1 MSIKDLF
8 GKTSRN
14 LEDTVEDV
22 ESVTFVEEKSKQ
34 QERYQPQVDFSNP
47 ENFVYY
53 GSAELYYDAAIR
65 RIYEDYPY
73 DGSKAEQIEF
83 EEKASALER
92 WVFENKYPKTTGH
105 VKLGTT
111 ANLGA
116 LSGIYRATT
125 VPEYIRVWG
134 GLHTNEAASSLSEH
148 VATSAKYDNDNNRN
162 QNWNCDFTNGVTVEF
177 WMKKDSTTINEA
189 EVILDLWNGS
199 ATPANS
205 RMLIEFIDFSTPYI
219 RLSLQKDTLLEQKV
233 IDISSHYSDS
243 TWMHFAFSLI
253 KEDSTL
259 QLRVYVNGAIIST
272 PIPFSNTFEF
282 EGKMDAFLGALQT
295 SIGSYGAT
303 GSGKFQ
309 GYLDEFRFWKTKR
322 TSRQIKLNWFQSIGG
337 GANTDDATSDLGVY
351 LKFNEGIVENNQVDN
366 TVLDYSGRMA
376 NGLWVGYP
384 GSSARSPDSAM
395 ETQGFTETP
404 SPIIYKEHPL
414 VSALIEEM
422 KTSGQVYDANKGQS
436 FYRSMPTWLQ
446 EEDDGNLRYFSQIL
460 ASYMDTLHVQ
470 IKELTELKTKR
481 YSIDGLKSSTLA
493 SELLKDKGFIVS
505 DMFASSEVHERLAG
519 INLKDGQ
526 YESEI
531 SEIKNIIY
539 TNIYNNLEKIYKTKG
554 TEGSI
559 RNLIRCFGIDDELIR
574 LNLYTDGGTQYLTDK
589 SRVTSVKKKYINF
602 NSLQMLDSSIF
613 NDSSSNNANTFIYEL
628 SNGDTSAFT
637 LEVDI
642 VVPHKKEVGE
652 SGYFATPFLSAS
664 VMGFHEANVTN
675 SSDLTWGSKDLQV
688 YLVRDA
694 LESPH
699 AKFVLKSES
708 GINLESDYI
717 YDIYSNE
724 HYNVALRIK
733 PQTYP
738 FAGGV
743 TNTTPD
749 YDIELYAVTT
759 NFGEVEE
766 EVVLSTTLP
775 YIDGEALLA
784 CAKRVYV
791 GAHRLNFT
799 GNTIQQTDIQ
809 VGAVRAWLDYISND
823 EILQHNKDV
832 LNFGARKST
841 AGANPYTINNVQIP
855 TQALTILNWDFDTVT
870 SSDISGEFVV
880 EDTTAWGS
888 DVIYGWVDQVTR
900 RECNAK
906 GFDFPL
912 STSSFVSNEF
922 IQAYKKQLPE
932 AAYDAQNIYIKG
944 EQEINFSDDD
954 DVSDSLFVM
963 EKSPA
968 AMISEEMLKSFST
981 TLEFANLFAKPVDKY
996 RLEYKDMAH
1005 AKQLFFEKVDGD
1017 IDFDRFFEYFKWID
1031 SSLSSM
1037 VNQLVPMSANFSG
1050 GIVDIIE
1057 PHLLE
1062 RDKYQRQIGL
1072 LNTITSTEASIRG
1085 VQELKYNWRFG
1096 HAPLPVVP
1104 GDPTPE
1110 NENCLW
1116 QKERRER
1123 TYGVADVETQAIQE
1137 VLTRQNT
1144 LEYTNPVVLSGSA
1157 GIYSGSYAVR
1167 RMSKPYS
1174 VDIDFSNSLHGGINY
1189 SQNKDRDMITP
1200 QIAVGNSS
1208 NMNTPENVVLIGAGS
1223 GNGTNPKPECMDET
1237 KPEELRKYKYDG
1249 FAVLGRETNLPTLE
1263 PKSDDNHYLYRQKIS
1278 KIIPGN
1284 IVSSSVNTGYSALI
1298 NKSGAQGGFGEG
1310 YNLVN
1315 LHSDTTDITNEISL
1329 QGPFTYEHVGG
1340 RQARHIHHMEG
1351 FSAVHGYVPNIA
1363 LRPEAW
1369 NIYISELDGSET
1381 QEGSGTG
1388 DGALGFTTPDY
1399 SVGPIDTDQQ
1409 KATLYREERAKRPV
1423 NIKNIQTIIGTGSH
1437 GNYTYGYEVM
1447 STFGDQGYF
1456 LRRSD
1461 NLLPTIISNALPQT
1475 TNYFTLVSQAVTLE
1489 GNIFGEPNNRQ
1500 YDNRIFSSGQAA
1512 AQATG
1517 GEFTVLGFARVTQ
1530 GDFITIDSI
1539 NYEIDDTQQGG
1550 ETIAIESTNTAFYD
1564 GIETLLVNNFS
1575 NDFTIGYTETLTLNT
1590 AGQTGVTAT
1599 GGEFTVLGFDDVVAG
1614 DFITIDSIDYE
1625 IDTSAQGGQTLLTT
1639 PTPASNTAFFN
1650 SLKSLLESNF
1660 PTNDFTVTFTEG
1672 DNGGQP
1678 PGSAGQALTIT
1689 GRDQD
1694 ICLNFTN
1701 TPSWSPSTSF
1711 SSTSDPW
1718 TISFYVN
1725 IPSLNSNY
1733 GGPRVIYA
1741 ERGYG
1746 SPHTKAVLLQH
1757 QTINNVPQWCL
1768 IFAIGYVFEGNSG
1781 SGALHQLRYQSNGF
1795 MASHGNTLTHIL
1807 ITTEGDYGNK
1817 GTNQNPIPTETDLW
1831 INGTYVSWDD
1841 VFGISPTTGN
1851 AIQDFPKGADTNTSP
1866 FVDEITI
1873 GSLSK
1878 ATSNNQGISEPGLTV
1893 VLDEIMIFDAY
1904 YDNSQNK
1911 IDDIYNNGDQL
1922 DYSNLTNLSSYSDL
1936 KAFYT
1941 FSETNDAFGN
1951 GDTVH
1956 NKVAN
1961 SENLTVHDN
1970 SSDRISTSF
1979 SGPATAGT
1987 IVYHADFSIVP
1998 DNIGSYGNFIIAL
2011 GAGSSFSNPQNSTN
2025 GVDFI
2030 PAIYDSEAEF
2040 TITPNNAGSYG
2051 NFIIALG
2058 AAGSSFLNLQSS
2070 TLGLDYIPPTVSG
2083 DTNIIQTQDRSIA
2096 ASSVVRT
2103 RFSAPGGPEINSSGY
2118 LDIATQQ
2125 YSVHNS
2131 LNFRNLTVRGVSS
2144 GENNIMRMD
2153 THQVTSP
2160 VGRREGLRTLRARHS
2175 GQFGLDSS
2183 YATVPPV
2190 TYDEEAS
2197 WHKQH
2202 RNSSMKITPQVVPS
2216 KGLIAID
2223 ATFEYM
2229 TSNVISP
2236 EGQIP
2241 AGSDSMTISFW
2252 FDSFTL
2258 NTNRQVLEITNSL
2271 FLTIPS
2277 SNSVL
2282 VSMIDSQG
2290 NARAAQAFF
2299 SNLDL
2304 RQWNQYI
2311 ISIDFDDLF
2320 ATRVEVAGLEPDS
2333 YQFSSSNFVNGWRGL
2348 GQESMNIGLFSVN
2361 STTGLFGS
2369 IMNFCY
2375 FDSFIFDSEEDL
2387 TTLREHKRYADIRG
2401 ISSLVNFWSFGEEL
2415 SLSIGDTIQD
2425 GTLIQSSH
2433 TNMEDTFTFRRLIPN
2448 QNGSLVVEGFYTH
2461 YDGSN
2466 QGDKTNDNDHINTP
2480 LPATDFQ
2487 YSWVKN
2493 VIGNT
2498 AQLSQPI
2505 LNRAPKNGL
2514 VPTFGGYVSAIDFP
2528 SISDVVGEACFDNE
2542 SIDARVLLAPV
2553 FSYTSAFTLNVIQTG
2568 PNTSTDI
2575 LFADLANLQFDGDYV
2590 GCCTLNK
2597 EHSIVPRYSERQY
2610 EPTAQLP
2617 TLYYSPNCYVELE
2630 YSVRRCA
2637 VEDSIIVIL
2646 QNVSLVEPQISGLIT
2661 YEIGGALYVS
2671 TSDLTLTMTQTINTP
2686 GAEFTSISDLD
2697 SILFKG
2703 ISGTSCCSDVSFTIL
2718 EEMGTIINTSVN
2730 DSPEIPY
2737 GYSSLTHSPGDT
2749 YTIEVRI
2756 HLCDNTSG
2764 IYEDIRLTIENV
2776 APAP

>member
-8 GKTSRN
+8 GKTSPS
-14 LEDTVEDV
+14 LEETVQDV
-22 ESVTFVEEKSKQ
+22 ESVAFVEEKSKQ
-34 QERYQPQVDFSNP
+34 QERYQPQVDFSDP
-47 ENFVYY
+47 KNFVYY

-65 RIYEDYPY
+65 RVYEEYPF
-73 DGSKAEQIEF
+73 DGSKSEQIVF
-83 EEKASALER
+83 EESASSLER
-92 WVFENKYPKTTGH
+92 WMFDNKYPKNTGH
-105 VKLGTT
+105 IELG
-111 ANLGA
+111 
-116 LSGIYRATT
+116 LSGDLNRATSFAT
-125 VPEYIRVWG
+125 TTTPEYIRVWG
-134 GLHTNEAASSLSEH
+134 GLHTSEANTLADKFSK
-148 VATSAKYDNDNNRN
+148 SAKYDESKNRN
-162 QNWNCDFTNGVTVEF
+162 QNWSCNFEQGTTFEF
-177 WMKKDSTTINEA
+177 WFKKPQVHVGSS
-189 EVILDLWNGS
+189 EVIFDLSNGQTGS
-199 ATPANS
+199 SES
-205 RMLIEFIDFSTPYI
+205 RMLLYTFIFLGNRVFYLYVKSGTTIFQNQLKTGYDLDFDNWHHYAISLKQNDNFDVSFYI
-219 RLSLQKDTLLEQKV
+219 DGQESNL
-233 IDISSHYSDS
+233 ISSPISMPS
-243 TWMHFAFSLI
+243 FS
-253 KEDSTL
+253 
-259 QLRVYVNGAIIST
+259 
-272 PIPFSNTFEF
+272 
-282 EGKMDAFLGALQT
+282 GKVDGYLGALRE
-295 SIGSYGAT
+295 SYVNASPT
-303 GSGKFQ
+303 DGKLQ
-309 GYLDEFRFWKTKR
+309 ASLDEFRFWKTVR
-322 TSRQIKLNWFQSIGG
+322 TSRQIKLNWFNVVGG

-351 LKFNEGIVENNQVDN
+351 LKFNEGIVGNNQIDN

-376 NGLWVGYP
+376 NGLWIGYP
-384 GSSARSPDSAM
+384 GSSARSVDSAL
-395 ETQGFTETP
+395 ESQGFTETP
-404 SPIIYKEHPL
+404 SPIIYKEHSL

-422 KTSGQVYDANKGQS
+422 KTKGQAYDANRGQS
-436 FYRSMPTWLQ
+436 FYRSLPTWLQ

-470 IKELTELKTKR
+470 IKELTELRTKR
-481 YSIDGLKSSTLA
+481 YSIDGLKSNTLA
-493 SELLKDKGFIVS
+493 SELLKDKGFLVS
-505 DMFASSEVHERLAG
+505 DMFASNEVYEKLSN

-559 RNLIRCFGIDDELIR
+559 RNLVRCFGIDDELIR
-574 LNLYTDGGTQYLTDK
+574 LNLYTDGGTQYLSDK
-589 SRVTSVKKKYINF
+589 ARATSVKKKYINF
-602 NSLQMLDSSIF
+602 NNPEMLVSSIF
-613 NDSSSNNANTFIYEL
+613 SDSSSNNANTFIYEL
-628 SNGDTSAFT
+628 PNGDTSAFT

-642 VVPHKKEVGE
+642 VVPHKKEMGE
-652 SGYFATPFLSAS
+652 SGYFATPFLSSS
-664 VMGFHEANVTN
+664 VMGFHEANAAN

-688 YLVRDA
+688 YLVRDG
-694 LESPH
+694 LESTH

-749 YDIELYAVTT
+749 YDVELYAVTT
-759 NFGEVEE
+759 NFGEIEQ
-766 EVVLSTTLP
+766 EVILSTTLS
-775 YIDGEALLA
+775 YIDGEALMA

-799 GNTIQQTDIQ
+799 GSAIQQTDIQ
-809 VGAVRAWLDYISND
+809 VGAVRAWLDYVSND

-832 LNFGARKST
+832 LNFGARKSVS
-841 AGANPYTINNVQIP
+841 GANLYAINNVQIP
-855 TQALTILNWDFDTVT
+855 TQALTILNWDFDTV
-870 SSDISGEFVV
+870 SNSDTSGEFIV

-888 DVIYGWVDQVTR
+888 DTIYGWVDQVTR

-906 GFDFPL
+906 GFDFPV
-912 STSSFVSNEF
+912 STSSFISNEF

-954 DVSDSLFVM
+954 DVSDNLFVM

-1005 AKQLFFEKVDGD
+1005 ARQLFFEKVGGD
-1017 IDFDRFFEYFKWID
+1017 IDFDRFFDYFKWID

-1037 VNQLVPMSANFSG
+1037 VGQLVPMSANFSG

-1123 TYGVADVETQAIQE
+1123 TYGVADAETEAIQQ
-1137 VLTRQNT
+1137 VITRQNT
-1144 LEYTNPVVLSGSA
+1144 QEYTNPVVLSGSG
-1157 GIYSGSYAVR
+1157 GIYSGSYAVQR
-1167 RMSKPYS
+1167 LSKPYS
-1174 VDIDFSNSLHGGINY
+1174 VDIGFSNSLHGGINY

-1208 NMNTPENVVLIGAGS
+1208 NMNTPENVVLIGAGP

-1249 FAVLGRETNLPTLE
+1249 FVVLGRETNLPTLE

-1351 FSAVHGYVPNIA
+1351 FSAVHGHVPDIA

-1369 NIYISELDGSET
+1369 NIYIAELDSTET
-1381 QEGSGTG
+1381 VVDPTDVNPA
-1388 DGALGFTTPDY
+1388 DGAIGFTTPDY

-1423 NIKNIQTIIGTGSH
+1423 NIRNIQTIIGTGSH

-1625 IDTSAQGGQTLLTT
+1625 IDTSTQLGQTLLTT
-1639 PTPASNTAFFN
+1639 PTPASNTVFFN
-1650 SLKSLLESNF
+1650 RMKSLLESNF

-1672 DNGGQP
+1672 DNNGQLP
-1678 PGSAGQALTIT
+1678 AAATPALSFRGDAIGAGLEYS
-1689 GRDQD
+1689 G
-1694 ICLNFTN
+1694 
-1701 TPSWSPSTSF
+1701 TPSWAPSSDNSVF
-1711 SSTSDPW
+1711 SEPF
-1718 TISFYVN
+1718 TISFYINAPLDGPTVQGN
-1725 IPSLNSNY
+1725 IRYIYDTLRLNNPGDGRSLFLRSASGAWNLHFVDRYALNGAPPTLGGSNTAAAWIFDDF
-1733 GGPRVIYA
+1733 VTA
-1741 ERGYG
+1741 TTATGYG
-1746 SPHTKAVLLQH
+1746 DQLTHVLLTTDGNRTVTSAVQPIVKLYINGVL
-1757 QTINNVPQWCL
+1757 QTWSTSPTYP
-1768 IFAIGYVFEGNSG
+1768 IGN
-1781 SGALHQLRYQSNGF
+1781 H
-1795 MASHGNTLTHIL
+1795 ASLPVSDFYI
-1807 ITTEGDYGNK
+1807 
-1817 GTNQNPIPTETDLW
+1817 GTNGNFNSFLSYDSDPTEL
-1831 INGTYVSWDD
+1831 
-1841 VFGISPTTGN
+1841 
-1851 AIQDFPKGADTNTSP
+1851 
-1866 FVDEITI
+1866 TI
-1873 GSLSK
+1873 
-1878 ATSNNQGISEPGLTV
+1878 
-1893 VLDEIMIFDAY
+1893 LDEVMIFDAHLNTQTKV
-1904 YDNSQNK
+1904 DE
-1911 IDDIYNNGDQL
+1911 IYNSGYQL
-1922 DYSNLTNLSSYSDL
+1922 DHNNLTPLSTYSNL
-1936 KAFYT
+1936 KVFYT
-1941 FSETNDAFGN
+1941 FSETNDSISN
-1951 GDTVH
+1951 GGTIH
-1956 NKVAN
+1956 SRIAN
-1961 SENLTVHDN
+1961 SENLTVVN
-1970 SSDRISTSF
+1970 TTYLASDGNTYNLIDTANA
-1979 SGPATAGT
+1979 GPPTAGT

-2011 GAGSSFSNPQNSTN
+2011 GAGSSFSNPQDSTN

-2040 TITPNNAGSYG
+2040 IITPNNVGSYG
-2051 NFIIALG
+2051 NFNIVLG
-2058 AAGSSFLNLQSS
+2058 AAGSSFLSLQSS

-2118 LDIATQQ
+2118 LDVASQQ

-2131 LNFRNLTVRGVSS
+2131 LNFRNLTVRGPSS
-2144 GENNIMRMD
+2144 GEDVTIKVNSHNN
-2153 THQVTSP
+2153 
-2160 VGRREGLRTLRARHS
+2160 RREGLETLRTRHS
-2175 GQFGLDSS
+2175 GQFGLD
-2183 YATVPPV
+2183 PV
-2190 TYDEEAS
+2190 HTTSPEAS

-2216 KGLIAID
+2216 KGLIAMD

-2229 TSNVISP
+2229 TSDVISP

-2348 GQESMNIGLFSVN
+2348 GQESMNIGFFSVN
-2361 STTGLFGS
+2361 STTGLLGS

-2375 FDSFIFDSEEDL
+2375 FDSFIFNNAEDL
-2387 TTLREHKRYADIRG
+2387 ETLRQHKRYADIRG
-2401 ISSLVNFWSFGEEL
+2401 ISSLINFWSFGEEL
-2415 SLSIGDTIQD
+2415 PLAIGDNIQN

-2433 TNMEDTFTFRRLIPN
+2433 TNMEDTFTFHRLATH
-2448 QNGSLVVEGFYTH
+2448 QLGSLVVEGFYTH

-2528 SISDVVGEACFDNE
+2528 SISDVAGEACFDNE

-2553 FSYTSAFTLNVIQTG
+2553 FSYTSAVTLNVIQAG

-2630 YSVRRCA
+2630 YSVRRCG
-2637 VEDSIIVIL
+2637 VEDSIVVNL
-2646 QNVSLVEPQISGLIT
+2646 QNVSLVEPEITAVIT
-2661 YEIGGALYVS
+2661 YTNANVPYATSNDLVLTYVQS
-2671 TSDLTLTMTQTINTP
+2671 PSTQT
-2686 GAEFTSISDLD
+2686 EFADMGVID
-2697 SILFKG
+2697 SILFSG
-2703 ISGTSCCSDVSFTIL
+2703 ILNSGACCSDIQFTIL
-2718 EEMGTIINTSVN
+2718 EEQGLPINTSLPINESPTLPFSAGN
-2730 DSPEIPY
+2730 DFQVSN
-2737 GYSSLTHSPGDT
+2737 GSS
-2749 YTIEVRI
+2749 YTITVRI
-2756 HLCDNTSG
+2756 GMCDQYG
-2764 IYEDIRLTIENV
+2764 VYEDITLTIDNV
-2776 APAP
+2776 NAITVP